1 MFNIV
6 KKIKKNYFQLKQN
19 LIRIL
24 VRRLFP
30 VVLSYD
36 NTHTVV
42 YDKDEAINCYTDEY
56 LLALANSGEINLA
69 GMITSSS
76 IAPYNQWVTD
86 EDFER
91 MVRQRNN
98 LIDIARR
105 SGLRNIPSHVR
116 GTKGHMKRPISGR
129 IEDTEP
135 IGSEGSRLIVHEAKK
150 ASDKKPIVAVMCGPL
165 TVIADAYLI
174 DQSIVHRVI
183 VVWFGGGINDMAD
196 YNGLTDPWAAY
207 IVLQKFKL
215 VQFPAILNGKGR
227 FPYSPKVPKAKLYDL
242 PKSPLREWMI
252 AKEHHNG
259 QPGNL
264 DADAPPAISLMR
276 ADYPI
281 RSKTVSFYKWV
292 TRENREIPA
301 FRNDASGKTIVITE
315 ASQKVATEE
324 WWRALTNPKIYSD
337 LE

>member
-1 MFNIV
+1 MHKIV
-6 KKIKKNYFQLKQN
+6 KKIKKIYFQLKQN

-24 VRRLFP
+24 VRRFFP

-56 LLALANSGEINLA
+56 LLALASAGEINLA

-76 IAPYNQWVTD
+76 IAPYNQWVTA

-91 MVRQRNN
+91 MVRQRND
-98 LIDIARR
+98 LIDSARK
-105 SGLRNIPSHVR
+105 SGFRNIPGHVR
-116 GTKGHMKRPISGR
+116 GTKGHLKRPISGR

-174 DQSIVHRVI
+174 EQSIVHRVI

-196 YNGLTDPWAAY
+196 YNGITDPWAAY
-207 IVLQKFKL
+207 IVLKKIKL
-215 VQFPAILNGKGR
+215 VQFPAMLNAKGR
-227 FPYSPKVPKAKLYDL
+227 FPYSPKVPKTKLYDL

-276 ADYPI
+276 ADYAI
-281 RSKTVSFYKWV
+281 RAKRVSFSNWMTYH
-292 TRENREIPA
+292 NREVPA
-301 FRNDASGKTIVITE
+301 FENDPSGKTIVITE
-315 ASQKVATEE
+315 ASQKVATKE
-324 WWRALTNPKIYSD
+324 WWRALKNPKAFSE
-337 LE
+337 LG